1 MNSMPLRYWRT
12 GAVAVVMAALGQMGA
27 AAPRG
32 AGEGRLWAVRPSP
45 FDVADT
51 ALHLERSARRH
62 GMAVFARSVR
72 GTQARVIV
80 LESAQGGTPVLMYHD
95 AAASLELPL
104 SVIVRS
110 AADGRTEVLA
120 GVVLDWPAMP
130 HALAL
135 DLAELNDVVSDA
147 LRDAA
152 PPGAAPSWALALSE
166 ERAAPRG

>member
-1 MNSMPLRYWRT
+1 MNDTPLRYWRT

-27 AAPRG
+27 AAQRG
-32 AGEGRLWAVRPSP
+32 AGEGRLWASRPSP

-51 ALHLERSARRH
+51 ALHLETSARRH
-62 GMAVFARSVR
+62 GMAVFARSLR
-72 GTQARVIV
+72 GTQARIIV
-80 LESAQGGTPVLMYHD
+80 LESALGGTPVLMYHD
-95 AAASLELPL
+95 VAASLELPL

-110 AADGRTEVLA
+110 AADGRAEVLA

-147 LRDAA
+147 LRDGH
-152 PPGAAPSWALALSE
+152 PPEASPTWSLAVSE
-166 ERAAPRG
+166 EREALRG

>member
-1 MNSMPLRYWRT
+1 M
-12 GAVAVVMAALGQMGA
+12 
-27 AAPRG
+27 
-32 AGEGRLWAVRPSP
+32 
-45 FDVADT
+45 ADT